1 MRTVFEDDE
10 HELFLKTIKDRSI
23 YDFGDILTMQDK
35 ILTLSTCDNS
45 GDFRI
50 VVHARLVSSN

>member
-1 MRTVFEDDE
+1 MNTNW
-10 HELFLKTIKDRSI
+10 FLKTIKDRSI